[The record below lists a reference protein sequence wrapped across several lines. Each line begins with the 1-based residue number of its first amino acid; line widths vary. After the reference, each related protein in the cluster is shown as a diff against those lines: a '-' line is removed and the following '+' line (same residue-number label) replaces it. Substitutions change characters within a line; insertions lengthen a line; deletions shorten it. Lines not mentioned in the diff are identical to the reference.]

1 MGVGIA
7 EFAGLV
13 DLLYEGLLRPEAWG
27 DFLSRL
33 GPRIGCERA
42 ALTFHDAE
50 NRHPEV
56 ISSVGMSAALLLEW
70 TGYYG
75 SKHPRKPEFDQRL
88 LESSTLFS
96 NATVDD
102 AQSRDTEYNDWLRRR
117 DIYFSMLLM
126 GTSGDGVG
134 ALSLAR
140 PRSARPFAARD
151 TAWIRLLAPHFQR
164 AMQLYAKREALCAF
178 VESEQAAMNQLDA
191 AIVAVD
197 EDGRVVLMNAGAET
211 IVRQQR
217 TVLVRCGRLGARYT
231 RESDLL
237 DSLVRSA
244 AKTGA
249 GPAAGSGGAIT
260 IYGDGSAPLRIVVT
274 PFHSRRALAK
284 GRPCALVF
292 LCDPSGKP
300 APRSAS
306 LRTLFGLTPAE
317 CRLAGLLHEGLELSA
332 AAEKLS
338 VTQGTARFMMK
349 RILQKTGTH
358 RQSQLIRLLSTLPGD
373 PA

>member
-1 MGVGIA
+1 MGVDTA
-7 EFAGLV
+7 EFGGLLN
-13 DLLYEGLLRPEAWG
+13 LLYEGLLRPEAWG

-33 GPRIGCERA
+33 GPRIGCEQA
-42 ALTFHDAE
+42 AVTFHDAE

-56 ISSVGMSAALLLEW
+56 ISSVGMSAALLQEW
-70 TGYYG
+70 TCCYG

-88 LESSTLFS
+88 LEGSTLLS
-96 NATVDD
+96 NTTAD

-126 GTSGDGVG
+126 STSGDGVG

-151 TAWIRLLAPHFQR
+151 TAWIWLLAPHFQR
-164 AMQLYAKREALCAF
+164 AMQLYATREALCAF
-178 VESEQAAMNQLDA
+178 VEAEQAAMNQLDA

-197 EDGRVVLMNAGAET
+197 QDGRAVLMNAGAES

-217 TVLVRCGRLGARYT
+217 TLLVRGGRLAARHPL
-231 RESDLL
+231 ESDLL
-237 DSLVRSA
+237 DNLVRSA

-249 GPAAGSGGAIT
+249 GLAAGSGGAIT
-260 IYGDGSAPLRIVVT
+260 IHGDGSAPLRIVVT

-317 CRLAGLLHEGLELSA
+317 CRLADSCT
-332 AAEKLS
+332 KVS
-338 VTQGTARFMMK
+338 NC
-349 RILQKTGTH
+349 
-358 RQSQLIRLLSTLPGD
+358 
-373 PA
+373 PAPRKN